1 MAAID
6 IEQVSKRYGDNVIFD
21 ALSLRIEP
29 GELVVLVGPSGCG
42 KSTLLRIIAGLLEPT
57 SGTVR
62 IDGRDVTRV
71 APGERDIAMVFQSY
85 ALYPHMTVFENIA
98 FPLRVRRVSEAEVQA
113 RVAEVAQTLG
123 LGELLARRPKEL
135 SGGQRQRVAM
145 GRAIVRD
152 PKAFLFD
159 EPLSNLDAAL
169 RGRMRAEIAALHRR
183 LGATMIYVTH
193 DQHEAMTLADRL
205 VLLNAGRIEQAGPP
219 LDVYRQ
225 PATRFAGEFLG
236 SPPMSFLPAERHD
249 DRVLCGGWSVPVARA
264 AANLPERLW
273 VGVRPEEVRLVGDG
287 AGVPAVVEWVERTGS
302 EGFLYAR
309 VGEAQ
314 VVVRLPASEAPREPG
329 ARVGLELGAARLF
342 DRASGLACSG

>member
-1 MAAID
+1 MIEID
-6 IEQVSKRYGDNVIFD
+6 QVSKRYGDVVILD
-21 ALSLRIEP
+21 ALSLRIEA

-42 KSTLLRIIAGLLEPT
+42 KSTLLRIIAGLLEPS
-57 SGTVR
+57 SGTVK
-62 IDGRDVTRV
+62 IGGRDVTRA

-98 FPLRVRRVSEAEVQA
+98 FPLRVRRVTDAEVKA
-113 RVAEVAQTLG
+113 RVSQVAVTLG
-123 LGELLARRPKEL
+123 LGDLLERKPKEL

-205 VLLNAGRIEQAGPP
+205 VLLNKGRIEQAGPP
-219 LDVYRQ
+219 LDVYRR

-236 SPPMSFLPAERHD
+236 SPPMSFLPAERRD
-249 DRVLCGGWSVPVARA
+249 DRVLCHGWTAPIPVKADA
-264 AANLPERLW
+264 PERLW
-273 VGVRPEEVRLVGDG
+273 IGVRPEEVRIVGNG
-287 AGVPAVVEWVERTGS
+287 GVPAVVEWVERTGS

-309 VGEAQ
+309 VGDAQ
-314 VVVRLPASEAPREPG
+314 VVARLPASEAAREPG
-329 ARVGLELGAARLF
+329 AQIGLELGAALLF
-342 DRASGLACSG
+342 DRASGKSVAG